1 MKGGKR
7 PTLSFAFRLVMIR
20 TVAFKK
26 AIVAGTIGAFAW
38 EASVRPLIWLGTPM
52 FDLVRVLGTMVV
64 SGETDAWQWWIVGM
78 VMHALVGAI
87 WAIFYAYFFW
97 SMFDFPPFLQG
108 MFFSLLPALLAG
120 SVMIPQMDFMHALV
134 QDGSMQKLSF
144 FAIGIGWLGP
154 LTVVFGHF
162 IYGVVLGSIYTRP
175 VGYPVGRRP
184 VRYG

>member
-1 MKGGKR
+1 
-7 PTLSFAFRLVMIR
+7 MIR
-20 TVAFKK
+20 SVAFGK
-26 AIVAGTIGAFAW
+26 AVLAGALGAFAW
-38 EASVRPLIWLGTPM
+38 EAAARPLIWLGAPI

-64 SGETDAWQWWIVGM
+64 GGKTEAWQWWVVGI
-78 VMHALVGAI
+78 VMHGLVGAI

-154 LTVVFGHF
+154 LSVVFGHF
-162 IYGVVLGSIYTRP
+162 VYGVVLGSIYTKP

-184 VRYG
+184 VQYG